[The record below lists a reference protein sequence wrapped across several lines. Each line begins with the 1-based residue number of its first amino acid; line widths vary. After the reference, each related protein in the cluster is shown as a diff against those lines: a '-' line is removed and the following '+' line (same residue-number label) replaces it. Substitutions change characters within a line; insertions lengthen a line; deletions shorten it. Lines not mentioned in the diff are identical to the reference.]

1 MAAEWIGQVKRAGL
15 AAAGEIAGVK
25 RRGKGWG
32 PCPAC
37 RADRRG
43 SEDSRPPLTSN
54 DAVGW
59 RCWAC
64 GAHGDP
70 VDLLAYAVAGKR
82 LDECSPG
89 EKDAVRERAEAAG
102 VVHDVGRGP
111 APPPARRPGAP
122 GPARPGAPGRPG
134 EAPAQRRVTVT
145 LPGRPGQVGAA
156 ATLDVEADAEP
167 DASTAD
173 GPEDRRWLGSVFH
186 AGLAAECVAR
196 LWDDNE
202 ADPVRRYLLGGPGG
216 APGGTDGRRLTE
228 EAARKWKLGAYCSPD
243 GLWWVTIPLLDSH
256 SGDCVN
262 MKFCRVPTEAG
273 VRRKPKYFNC
283 PGRPLPLFGARAL
296 SNDLGAPVIV
306 VEGELDVVAM
316 WCYGWTQSVVSGTSG
331 AGSFADDWLDVL
343 EPFERFTLFLDDDE
357 KGDEGAALLQE
368 KLGKDRCERARP
380 PLKDASEA
388 WAADVPEPTIRAAME
403 RAKPSSGM
411 EVRRAGSFIDEIED
425 EIAGR
430 KVSMFGIPTG
440 SERLD
445 TLFAGWTPGLNVVT
459 GPSGTGKTTLCTW
472 AMWSAAQLG
481 VETLLTSF
489 EQQPKRTDQKLLRMQ
504 LRGDFLQATEAD
516 RRAAAAA
523 LERLPLWHVDHYGR
537 ATVPDLIQT
546 IRYHRRRHGVRL
558 VLVDHLGFLVDSSR
572 DDERRQ
578 IDHAIRELT
587 IVGRGDDVAIVL
599 IAHPDK
605 SHRKDGGRR
614 VRIGD
619 LKGASSIEQDAEL
632 GLVLERDTRVKVPH
646 CVAIVDKL
654 RKEFGK
660 GAGSSGLLYFDP
672 EACLYADNFSSLP
685 ISEKIPSTGTAQR
698 DVSSHVDGKAR
709 AGGLDD

>member
-15 AAAGEIAGVK
+15 AAAGELVGVK

-54 DAVGW
+54 DSVGW

-70 VDLLAYAVAGKR
+70 ADLLAYAVAEKR

-102 VVHDVGRGP
+102 IVRDGQRG
-111 APPPARRPGAP
+111 APLPARRAGAP
-122 GPARPGAPGRPG
+122 GPGRPGAPGRPG
-134 EAPAQRRVTVT
+134 GGAGAATRKVTVA
-145 LPGRPGQVGAA
+145 LPGRPGQGAPA
-156 ATLDVEADAEP
+156 SVEVEVDDDAPADG
-167 DASTAD
+167 D

-186 AGLAAECVAR
+186 PGLAAECTAR
-196 LWDDNE
+196 LWDDPDAE
-202 ADPVRRYLLGGPGG
+202 SVRRYLLNGPGAG
-216 APGGTDGRRLTE
+216 PGGTDGRRLTE
-228 EAARKWKLGAYCSPD
+228 AAVRKWKLGAYRSPD
-243 GLWWVTIPLLDSH
+243 GLWWATIPLLESH
-256 SGDCVN
+256 TGDVVN
-262 MKFCRVPTEAG
+262 VKFCRVPTESG

-316 WCYGWTQSVVSGTSG
+316 WCYGWERSVVSGTSG

-343 EPFERFTLFLDDDE
+343 EPFERFVLFLDDDE
-357 KGDEGAALLQE
+357 KGDEGAALLME
-368 KLGKDRCERARP
+368 KLGRGRCDRARP

-388 WAADVPEPTIRAAME
+388 WAASVPEE
-403 RAKPSSGM
+403 Q
-411 EVRRAGSFIDEIED
+411 VRRAIDHAEAGTGMRVVRAGSLIDRLEARIS
-425 EIAGR
+425 GR
-430 KVSMFGIPTG
+430 ATSMFGIPTG

-445 TLFAGWTPGLNVVT
+445 TLYGGWWPGVNVVI
-459 GPSGTGKTTLCTW
+459 GPTGTGKTTLTTW
-472 AMWSAAQLG
+472 SLWEAARRECPALI
-481 VETLLTSF
+481 TSF
-489 EQQPKRTDQKLLRMQ
+489 EQNPDETLEKLMRMQ
-504 LRGDFLQATEAD
+504 LGGNFLDYTIAD
-516 RRAAAAA
+516 RAAAAA
-523 LERLPLWHVDHYGR
+523 AMERTPLHIVDHYGR
-537 ATVPDLIQT
+537 AHLADVIETLQ
-546 IRYHRRRHGVRL
+546 RYRRRHGVRL
-558 VLVDHLGFLVDSSR
+558 ALVDHLGFLVDSSK

-578 IDHAIRELT
+578 IDHAIRELA
-587 IVGRGDDVAIVL
+587 IVGRSDDIAIVL
-599 IAHPDK
+599 IVHPDK
-605 SHRKDGGRR
+605 AHRKGDGRR
-614 VRIGD
+614 VRLGD
-619 LKGASSIEQDAEL
+619 SKGASSIEQDATL
-632 GLVLERDTRVKVPH
+632 GLVLERDARVKVPH

-672 EACLYADNFSSLP
+672 VACLYADSWGMLP
-685 ISEKIPSTGTAQR
+685 ISEREPAPREPEAETTRQPDAATR
-698 DVSSHVDGKAR
+698 A
-709 AGGLDD
+709 AGGDG